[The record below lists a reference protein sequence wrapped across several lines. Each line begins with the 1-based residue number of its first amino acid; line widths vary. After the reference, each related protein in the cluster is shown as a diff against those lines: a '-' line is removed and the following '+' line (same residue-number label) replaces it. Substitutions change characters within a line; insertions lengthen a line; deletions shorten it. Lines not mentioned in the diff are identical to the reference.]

1 MGLAHFLPA
10 NAKRGKTKHYKKIHI
25 DTNITHR
32 DVCLYYLL
40 YRIDSG
46 SGVCLKNGKGM
57 WKIKQDVGKSNVH
70 MLTSGNIST
79 VTLFLT

>member
-40 YRIDSG
+40 YHIGSG
-46 SGVCLKNGKGM
+46 SGVCLKKMVKECGRYN
-57 WKIKQDVGKSNVH
+57 KSLEN
-70 MLTSGNIST
+70 
-79 VTLFLT
+79 